1 MENKTYS
8 YHIFYFPFNWE
19 ISGDKGKTLSEQID
33 LSRIPI
39 QPCSM
44 WQRVQ
49 IDDCV
54 ATSDNTTEL
63 EELFGERQYYFKFV
77 HPALYDIKG
86 AENPLIHHYER
97 REPQE
102 SNVEYRIAL
111 KEKNYILKV
120 DAININLYSTGVG
133 IMSFY
138 LKNDRE
144 EQKEET
150 HIRDINQ
157 YGRRIMPPHCG
168 EFTPEYRS
176 LIAQSI
182 SITGLEG
189 PEENYIDTFDYAKER
204 GGMAQRGLSNI
215 WQPAHF
221 ISNLI
226 KDLSPNLTVTPVIDD
241 RMIVNCWYGNN
252 KISEQIKNI
261 ETSEFDKSDFWYKYI
276 FVDSGDAHNNVT
288 CQNKEMKNELIK
300 NSTYYRWQEQGTIYG
315 VTRYSVTAVT
325 DESWF
330 ASNVL
335 AMHMRTIYSRML
347 ELVIIQRAS
356 ILRFSDEVTKV
367 SALKGRN
374 SKEIAMYAGS
384 LYKEYIRF
392 VNQIFFRNITSQDQ
406 GIELYEMM
414 MRQFN
419 SEVQI
424 KELDEEISELH
435 QYIMLNIEQRRSE
448 NGDFLNLLAAIFLPA
463 TLLTGIFGMNPIFRE
478 ESLNIYDWTIQLSI
492 IAIATIISIIL
503 LRHKRK

>member
-1 MENKTYS
+1 MQ
-8 YHIFYFPFNWE
+8 
-19 ISGDKGKTLSEQID
+19 ISTPLAEQ
-33 LSRIPI
+33 
-39 QPCSM
+39 
-44 WQRVQ
+44 
-49 IDDCV
+49 
-54 ATSDNTTEL
+54 

-111 KEKNYILKV
+111 KEKSYILKV

-144 EQKEET
+144 EQNEET

-157 YGRRIMPPHCG
+157 FGRRIMPPHSG
-168 EFTPEYRS
+168 EFSPEYRS
-176 LIAQSI
+176 LIAHSI
-182 SITGLEG
+182 SITGLDG
-189 PEENYIDTFDYAKER
+189 NEENYCDTFDYAKER
-204 GGMAQRGLSNI
+204 GGMAQRGFSNI

-226 KDLSPNLTVTPVIDD
+226 KELSPTLIVTPVIDD
-241 RMIVNCWYGNN
+241 RMIVNCWYCN
-252 KISEQIKNI
+252 KEMSEQIKDIKLEEPDKAN
-261 ETSEFDKSDFWYKYI
+261 FDKSDFWYKYI
-276 FVDSGDAHNNVT
+276 FVDSGNKHDDVT
-288 CQNKEMKNELIK
+288 CQNKEMRKKLIED
-300 NSTYYRWQEQGTIYG
+300 STYYRWQEQGILYG
-315 VTRYSVTAVT
+315 ITRYSVIALT
-325 DESWF
+325 DESRF
-330 ASNVL
+330 AKNIL
-335 AMHMRTIYSRML
+335 AMHMRTIYARMI

-356 ILRFSDEVTKV
+356 ILRFSEEVTKV
-367 SALKGRN
+367 SALKEN
-374 SKEIAMYAGS
+374 NPKDISEYASS

-392 VNQIFFRNITSQDQ
+392 VNQIFFRNITAQDQ

-414 MRQFN
+414 MKQFN

-435 QYIMLNIEQRRSE
+435 QYITLKIEQRRSE

-478 ESLNIYDWTIQLSI
+478 ESLNIYDWTTQLSI